1 MVAIVVIIAA
11 VGAYLLFFASAATN
25 NCQAEKGVQICDVD
39 QTAGGADSILSTA
52 GEAENLGAQGWGTYY
67 GAAFRAPMSA
77 VNGAVPIHR
86 VFNPGASYHDFVTDA
101 QKGQKEAKYGAL
113 TYEGVAFF
121 AWTTQQPNTVPVYRI
136 SRGGASTQAMFST
149 DRAWVDNMLAQ
160 GANNPDGWKVN
171 QYGDEI
177 AFYAYPPNYKVADTV
192 NPYDCSILENFVSS
206 RCDAARTN
214 LVTKIDNGAPVGNT
228 CPETLEVYQKAPFVS
243 QFDAACQKKWNDY
256 MQRCDIPENFA
267 TDRCKGPREA
277 LAAAQQA
284 QAEARKKAQAE
295 AAAAAAKNNPTKY
308 QPDKTTKTPPTS
320 DTTTGSTTPPKPTT
334 GRPADCPEPRVR
346 DDNGK
351 CLNPSTT
358 TPTPTPTGSNGCP
371 VGSVRDDN
379 GKCLISVP
387 KLDCKI
393 TFYQDGY
400 SFFDLGGGTQDLK
413 YGKTTKNEC
422 DRLLVLKSSQRTLN
436 GLNRKKHDYKEY
448 WNGKYI
454 RTIK

>member
-25 NCQAEKGVQICDVD
+25 NCQAENGVQICDVD
-39 QTAGGADSILSTA
+39 QTAGGADTVLSTA

-77 VNGAVPIHR
+77 ANGAVPIHR
-86 VFNPGASYHDFVTDA
+86 VFNAGASYHDFVTDA
-101 QKGQKEAKYGAL
+101 QKGQKEAKYGAN

-136 SRGGASTQAMFST
+136 TRGGSSTQAMFST

-160 GANNPDGWKVN
+160 GANNPDGFKVN
-171 QYGDEI
+171 QFGDEI
-177 AFYAYPPNYKVADTV
+177 AFYAYPPNYKVADAV

-206 RCDAARTN
+206 RCDAARAN
-214 LVTKIDNGAPVGNT
+214 LVQKINDGAPVGST

-256 MQRCDIPENFA
+256 MQRCDVPENFA
-267 TDRCKGPREA
+267 TDRCKGPRDA

-295 AAAAAAKNNPTKY
+295 AAAAAAKKDPKKY
-308 QPDKTTKTPPTS
+308 PQETTTKPPAA
-320 DTTTGSTTPPKPTT
+320 DTTTGTTAPAPTT
-334 GRPADCPEPRVR
+334 GRPKDCPAPKVR
-346 DDNGK
+346 DDNGR
-351 CLNPSTT
+351 CLTPGAGTPTRTT
-358 TPTPTPTGSNGCP
+358 TCTANQTQ
-371 VGSVRDDN
+371 DDN
-379 GKCLISVP
+379 GRCLNIAP
-387 KLDCKI
+387 KHDCKI

-400 SFFDLGGGTQDLK
+400 SILNLGGGTQELL
-413 YGKTTKNEC
+413 YRGTTSAEC

-454 RTIK
+454 RSIK